1 MSWLAN
7 NWGNV
12 ASVLGLG
19 LSICVLI
26 VATKAKAAAEG
37 AKRAL
42 ELRTL
47 AAALR
52 SCSDEIASLEQ
63 QIDNAGWRHGDTVAG
78 RALRE
83 LSYVTSRW
91 KDHLD
96 EKSSEGLALASSHLE
111 KVRGQLR
118 KCRSR
123 DPKGSEVRALRES
136 VERIEVLLAAEI
148 GKSESRIDVIVADV
162 RTRS

>member
-1 MSWLAN
+1 M
-7 NWGNV
+7 
-12 ASVLGLG
+12 LGLG
-19 LSICVLI
+19 LGIWVLV

-37 AKRAL
+37 ARRAL

-47 AAALR
+47 SSALR
-52 SCSDEIASLEQ
+52 TCSDEIASLEQ
-63 QIDNAGWRHGDTVAG
+63 HVNNASWQQGDTVAG

-91 KDHLD
+91 KGHLD

-123 DPKGSEVRALRES
+123 ELKESEVRALRES
-136 VERIEVLLAAEI
+136 VERVEMLLASEI
-148 GKSESRIDVIVADV
+148 GKSESRLDVIVAET